1 MDCFSPQVKKTLSQ
15 DVRSQDMEDGKFFLL
30 GHLNSKNCVERGK
43 KLGFF
48 SQLVSPDVEP

>member
-48 SQLVSPDVEP
+48 SQLVSPVVEP